1 MRLSRVLLTVTTALS
16 ATVVT
21 PMPVVSAA
29 ATAPALSNQLP
40 ASPFTG
46 DAMTTVA
53 AMQPGWNLGNTLDAI
68 TEETSWGNPQ
78 VTKEQ
83 LDVVRAAGFKSV
95 RIPVTWGDHQGPGPS
110 YTIDPARMNR
120 VREVVDLALADDFYV
135 LINLHHDS
143 WEWIR
148 DLSTDH
154 DGVLARYTATW
165 TQIAAAFRDAP
176 AKLLFESVNEPQFT
190 NTTDA
195 QADALTDEVNRA
207 FHRIVRASG
216 GTNATRL
223 LVLPPAAGMDV
234 LYNTI
239 TALNDRNVV
248 ATLHY
253 YGWWPFSVNIA
264 GKTTF
269 DADTRKDMVD
279 QFARMYTTFVA
290 RGIPVIVGEW
300 GLLTYDYTRPEL
312 LERGEVLKFSE
323 EFGHQARTTNITT
336 MLWDAGTF
344 LDRPAL
350 KWRDPE
356 LIDLL
361 TASLT
366 TRSATASSDT
376 LYVAKSAPITSQTL
390 TLNPNG
396 ATFTGLRQGTKNLT
410 RGIDY
415 TIAGDQLTMSAA
427 TLTRLVGDRSYG
439 VNSTLYAQFS
449 QGVPWRVDVIT
460 YDTPVLSNATGTT
473 SSFVIPAKLLG
484 DRLATMEAR
493 FADGS
498 NAGRTSWTPYKEF
511 GACMRVDYANDTITL
526 LPDFFTDAVQDG
538 ARMTLTFDFWSGAKV
553 TYYVTM
559 SATSVTG
566 VTT

>member
-1 MRLSRVLLTVTTALS
+1 V
-16 ATVVT
+16 VVT
-21 PMPVVSAA
+21 PALAAPAAAEPIRSAHA
-29 ATAPALSNQLP
+29 ATAAPSGQSPAAPS
-40 ASPFTG
+40 AD
-46 DAMTTVA
+46 DAMATVA

-68 TEETSWGNPQ
+68 TEETSWGNPR
-78 VTKEQ
+78 VTREQ

-95 RIPVTWGDHQGPGPS
+95 RIPVTWGDHQGPGPN
-110 YTIDPARMNR
+110 YTIDPARMSR
-120 VREVVDLALADDFYV
+120 VKEVVDLALADDFYV

-165 TQIAAAFRDAP
+165 TQIAAAFRNAP

-190 NTTDA
+190 NATDA

-207 FHRIVRASG
+207 FHRVARASG
-216 GTNATRL
+216 GANATRL

-239 TALNDRNVV
+239 TSLNDRNVV

-269 DADTRKDMVD
+269 DADTKKDLVD

-323 EFGHQARTTNITT
+323 EFGYQARTTKITT

-366 TRSATASSDT
+366 TRSATASSDN

-396 ATFTGLRQGTKNLT
+396 ATFTGLRQGAKNLV
-410 RGIDY
+410 RGTDY
-415 TIAGDQLTMSAA
+415 TISGNQLTVSAA
-427 TLTRLVGDRSYG
+427 TLTRLVGDRAYG

-449 QGVPWRVDVIT
+449 QGVSWRIDVVT

-498 NAGRTSWTPYKEF
+498 NAGRTNWTPYKEF
-511 GACMRVDYANDTITL
+511 GACMRVDYANNTITL
-526 LPDFFTDAVQDG
+526 LPDFFTEAVRDG

-559 SATSVTG
+559 SGTSVTG
-566 VTT
+566 TTT